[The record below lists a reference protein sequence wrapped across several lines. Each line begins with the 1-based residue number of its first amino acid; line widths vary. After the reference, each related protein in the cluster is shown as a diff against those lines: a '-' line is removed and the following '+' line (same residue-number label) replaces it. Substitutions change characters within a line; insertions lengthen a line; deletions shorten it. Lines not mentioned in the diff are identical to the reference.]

1 MNEGF
6 QGGNTPTFC
15 NFMKTSRYVSNGHF
29 PGVSNLPNPNLAKI
43 AVDMLE
49 IMINAYGIDFSFS
62 FSIFYCS
69 KHTKT

>member
-1 MNEGF
+1 
-6 QGGNTPTFC
+6 
-15 NFMKTSRYVSNGHF
+15 MKTSRYVSNGHF
-29 PGVSNLPNPNLAKI
+29 PAVSNLPNPNLAKI

-62 FSIFYCS
+62 FSILYCS